1 MVKLKIRYEIIKNIR
16 MVGVLFF
23 ILLAIIGARA
33 YTLQIVQSEWL
44 SQKLMDQ
51 VTKKELLSSRRGVIY
66 DCNRVELA
74 VSLDVDSLY
83 ARPRLMQ
90 DKKDAAQKLCSIL
103 GIPRDKI
110 LGIIQNR
117 QSFVWV
123 KRKITPEQ
131 SEKIKDLKI
140 SGLGFIKEAQRFYPH
155 KELAGQLLGFVGV
168 DSQGLEGIEREFDKQ
183 IKGASGYLLVNRDA
197 LGRDLFPEGIKKVDS
212 LRGYNLVLTI
222 DKNVQYI
229 VEKELQAAVTAARA
243 RSGLAVA
250 MDPRTGEILASA
262 VAPAFNPNQGNS
274 SGSIWKNRAITDVFE
289 PGSTFKPFVVGSA
302 LEEGVVKPADIY
314 DCENGS
320 YPIGGKIIHDAHP
333 HGLLSVTEVIKFSSN
348 IGASKIAQHLGR
360 ERFYNYIRK
369 FGFSQETGIELPG
382 EVSGYIPHASQW
394 REINLGTISFGQGVS
409 VTALQMAAAYSAI
422 ANGGLLMRPYLV
434 KKIQEDC
441 GTVIQEAGPAIIRR
455 VISEQ
460 SARMLR
466 EMLKTVTEDGGTGQR
481 ARVEGY
487 EVAGKTGTAQK
498 IAANG
503 KGYSDKCI
511 SSFVGFIP
519 AQDPKLTI
527 VVVIDEPQG
536 VTYGGVVAAPAFSKM
551 AQQILCYQRIYPE
564 ASFQRINPDPGWRET
579 KGVSPGK
586 GTQG

>member
-16 MVGVLFF
+16 LVGGLFF
-23 ILLAIIGARA
+23 ILLTVIGARA
-33 YTLQIVQSEWL
+33 YTLQIIQSEWL
-44 SQKLMDQ
+44 TQKLMDQ
-51 VTKKELLSSRRGVIY
+51 VTKKELLSSRRGAIY
-66 DCNRVELA
+66 DRNRVELA

-83 ARPRLMQ
+83 ARTRLIQ
-90 DKKDAAQKLCSIL
+90 NKKDAAQKLSSIL

-110 LGIIQNR
+110 LNIIQSK

-123 KRKITPEQ
+123 RRKINPEQ
-131 SEKIKDLKI
+131 AEKIKDLKI

-243 RSGLAVA
+243 RNGLAVV

-262 VAPAFNPNQGNS
+262 VAPAFNPNQGS
-274 SGSIWKNRAITDVFE
+274 ITGSIWKNRAITDVFE

-320 YPIGGKIIHDAHP
+320 YYIGGKIIHDVHP

-382 EVSGYIPHASQW
+382 EVTGFIPHASQW

-434 KKIQEDC
+434 QKIQEDS
-441 GTVIQEAGPAIIRR
+441 GAVIQTAGPTIIRR
-455 VISEQ
+455 VISDQ

-466 EMLKTVTEDGGTGQR
+466 EMLKTVTEEGGTGQK
-481 ARVEGY
+481 ARVEGFD
-487 EVAGKTGTAQK
+487 VAGKTGTAQK

-503 KGYSDKCI
+503 KGYSDKCV

-527 VVVIDEPQG
+527 VIVIDEPQG

-551 AQQILCYQRIYPE
+551 AQQILCYHRIYPE
-564 ASFQRINPDPGWRET
+564 SSFQRINPDPGWRET

-586 GTQG
+586 GPQG

>member
-212 LRGYNLVLTI
+212 LRGSNLVLTI

>member
-16 MVGVLFF
+16 LVGVLFF
-23 ILLAIIGARA
+23 ILLAILGARA

-51 VTKKELLSSRRGVIY
+51 VTKKELLSSRRGAIY

-90 DKKDAAQKLCSIL
+90 NKKDAAQKLCSIL

-110 LGIIQNR
+110 LSIIQNK

-222 DKNVQYI
+222 DKNIQYI

-262 VAPAFNPNQGNS
+262 VAPAFNPNQGTS

-320 YPIGGKIIHDAHP
+320 YPIGGRIIHDAHP

-409 VTALQMAAAYSAI
+409 VTALQMAAAYSSI

-434 KKIQEDC
+434 KKIQEDS
-441 GTVIQEAGPAIIRR
+441 GAVIQEAGPAIIRR

-466 EMLKTVTEDGGTGQR
+466 EMLMTVTEDGGTGQK
-481 ARVEGY
+481 ARVEGF

-551 AQQILCYQRIYPE
+551 AEQILCYQRIYPE
-564 ASFQRINPDPGWRET
+564 AALQRINPDPGWRET

>member
-1 MVKLKIRYEIIKNIR
+1 
-16 MVGVLFF
+16 
-23 ILLAIIGARA
+23 
-33 YTLQIVQSEWL
+33 
-44 SQKLMDQ
+44 
-51 VTKKELLSSRRGVIY
+51 
-66 DCNRVELA
+66 
-74 VSLDVDSLY
+74 
-83 ARPRLMQ
+83 MQ
-90 DKKDAAQKLCSIL
+90 NKKDAAQKLCSIL

-110 LGIIQNR
+110 LSIIQNK

-229 VEKELQAAVTAARA
+229 AEKELQAAVTAARA
-243 RSGLAVA
+243 RSGLAVV

-262 VAPAFNPNQGNS
+262 VAPAFNPNQGNT

-320 YPIGGKIIHDAHP
+320 YPIGGKIIHDVHP

-360 ERFYNYIRK
+360 ERFYSYIRK

-434 KKIQEDC
+434 KKIQEDS
-441 GTVIQEAGPAIIRR
+441 GTVVQEAGPAIIRR

-466 EMLKTVTEDGGTGQR
+466 EMLKTVTEDGGTGQK
-481 ARVEGY
+481 ARVEGF

-503 KGYSDKCI
+503 KGYSDKCV

-536 VTYGGVVAAPAFSKM
+536 VTYGGVVAAPAFSRM

-564 ASFQRINPDPGWRET
+564 SALQRINPDPGWRET
-579 KGVSPGK
+579 KGISPGK

>member
-33 YTLQIVQSEWL
+33 YTLRIVQSELL

>member
-16 MVGVLFF
+16 LVGALFF
-23 ILLAIIGARA
+23 ILLTVIGARA
-33 YTLQIVQSEWL
+33 YTLQIIQSEWL
-44 SQKLMDQ
+44 TQKLMDQ
-51 VTKKELLSSRRGVIY
+51 VTKKELLSSRRGAIY
-66 DCNRVELA
+66 DRNRVELA

-83 ARPRLMQ
+83 ARTRLIQ
-90 DKKDAAQKLCSIL
+90 NKKDAAQKLSSIL

-110 LGIIQNR
+110 LSIIQSK

-123 KRKITPEQ
+123 KRKINPEQ
-131 SEKIKDLKI
+131 AEKIKDLKV

-183 IKGASGYLLVNRDA
+183 IRGASGYLLVNRDA

-229 VEKELQAAVTAARA
+229 VEKELLAAVTAARA
-243 RSGLAVA
+243 RNGLAVV

-262 VAPAFNPNQGNS
+262 VAPAFNPNQGNIT
-274 SGSIWKNRAITDVFE
+274 GSIWKNRSITDVFE

-302 LEEGVVKPADIY
+302 LEEGVVKPTDIY

-320 YPIGGKIIHDAHP
+320 YHIGGKIIHDVHP

-382 EVSGYIPHASQW
+382 EVSGFIPQASQW

-434 KKIQEDC
+434 QKIQEDN
-441 GTVIQEAGPAIIRR
+441 GAVIQTAGPTIIRR
-455 VISEQ
+455 VISDQ

-466 EMLKTVTEDGGTGQR
+466 EMLKTVTEEGGTGQK
-481 ARVEGY
+481 ARVEGF

-503 KGYSDKCI
+503 KGYSDKCV

-527 VVVIDEPQG
+527 VIVIDEPQG
-536 VTYGGVVAAPAFSKM
+536 VTYGGVVAAPAFSRM
-551 AQQILCYQRIYPE
+551 AQQILCYQRIYPDS
-564 ASFQRINPDPGWRET
+564 SFQRINPDPGWRET
-579 KGVSPGK
+579 KDVSPGK
-586 GTQG
+586 GPRG